1 VAENNLFDMAK
12 LIDIAAIFGLSNET
26 LVRDLIE
33 AVFESEPAFL
43 ENLQET
49 FEMMI
54 SVLRRI
60 FRDALRTD

>member
-1 VAENNLFDMAK
+1 VAEN
-12 LIDIAAIFGLSNET
+12 NET